1 MKKKRRNRKKPK
13 TLQQVREYLN
23 DQSIRIKQVSREVF
37 MEADIGTRRHK
48 VKKKYT
54 RKPKYKKNWDDEI
67 QEGK

>member
-13 TLQQVREYLN
+13 TLQQVLDYLN
-23 DQSIRIKQVSREVF
+23 DQARMIKEISRDVF
-37 MEADIGTRRHK
+37 MGADIGTRRHK

-67 QEGK
+67 

>member
-1 MKKKRRNRKKPK
+1 MKKIRKKK
-13 TLQQVREYLN
+13 TI
-23 DQSIRIKQVSREVF
+23 DT
-37 MEADIGTRRHK
+37 DIDIRRHK

>member
-1 MKKKRRNRKKPK
+1 MKKKRSNRKKPK

-37 MEADIGTRRHK
+37 MEADIGTRKHN

-54 RKPKYKKNWDDEI
+54 RKPKYKDKWQDEI
-67 QEGK
+67 QEGE

>member
-48 VKKKYT
+48 VKNKYT
-54 RKPKYKKNWDDEI
+54 RKPKYKNKWQDEI
-67 QEGK
+67 QEGE